1 MKLTILCDN
10 NTIIDQYYLGE
21 PALSFYI
28 EEGEQR
34 LLFDTGYSDVFL
46 RNAASLQI
54 DLTQPM
60 DIVLSHGHNDH
71 TRGLQWLKEKH
82 LLANKRIIAH
92 PDTFNQKTIA
102 SLDIGSPLSIQELK
116 TSSSLILSKTP
127 LKLNE
132 TMTYLGEIPQH
143 FSFEPRIPIGMTKH
157 ENKLMP
163 DLLLDDSA
171 LVYHSVNG
179 LFIITGCSHSGICN
193 IIETAK
199 LLSNESRILGVIG
212 GFHLFDVDERL
223 AQTIDYLKSNQIEL
237 LAPCHCVSFHAKAE
251 ISKSL
256 SLIEVGSGSSLEII

>member
-1 MKLTILCDN
+1 
-10 NTIIDQYYLGE
+10 
-21 PALSFYI
+21 
-28 EEGEQR
+28 
-34 LLFDTGYSDVFL
+34 
-46 RNAASLQI
+46 
-54 DLTQPM
+54 
-60 DIVLSHGHNDH
+60 
-71 TRGLQWLKEKH
+71 
-82 LLANKRIIAH
+82 
-92 PDTFNQKTIA
+92 
-102 SLDIGSPLSIQELK
+102 
-116 TSSSLILSKTP
+116 
-127 LKLNE
+127 
-132 TMTYLGEIPQH
+132 MTYLGEIPQH